1 MRFFFF
7 KKRNRD
13 NKKNLSDFVCY
24 VEKLSCKPCGR
35 ETACVD
41 RSILYNSSGPCEGAL
56 RFTALTARPPPGLRS
71 AVPHPG
77 PFGPAA
83 TEQLPAPPSR
93 GEQPSP
99 RAPRK
104 SSPRPSTRRVLLSSP
119 LSAAKGSP
127 ALFPARL
134 PPPPPLPITAARGTP
149 GAVVLLSARAA
160 PPPGDGTSNP
170 VVPRAAPSARCVMAA
185 VVKLWGSAAARAAR
199 GTAWD
204 CTSQCAPRARKKR
217 APVSPRSG
225 ERAVALPPSSAPPSP
240 PGYRCRWR
248 SAWRSPG
255 CGRFHQ
261 AGG

>member
-1 MRFFFF
+1 MLFQGTGQCCNVRGTQNPKLLIAYRWGFSSL
-7 KKRNRD
+7 KSKTGTT
-13 NKKNLSDFVCY
+13 KKNLSDFVCY

-134 PPPPPLPITAARGTP
+134 PPLPRCPLPPRGARRE
-149 GAVVLLSARAA
+149 L
-160 PPPGDGTSNP
+160 
-170 VVPRAAPSARCVMAA
+170 
-185 VVKLWGSAAARAAR
+185 
-199 GTAWD
+199 
-204 CTSQCAPRARKKR
+204 
-217 APVSPRSG
+217 
-225 ERAVALPPSSAPPSP
+225 
-240 PGYRCRWR
+240 
-248 SAWRSPG
+248 
-255 CGRFHQ
+255 
-261 AGG
+261 